1 MTQKFKEFK
10 LWEIADLFYGNK
22 YDKNKMT
29 HNNPKVNFVSRTAKN
44 NGVTDVVDKTD
55 QQPFEQGAL
64 TLAFGGSVGS
74 CFLQTEP
81 FYTGQNVGVIVIPN
95 VSENA
100 KLYVKTC
107 LEKRC
112 KQEFVAFSYE
122 INRHFKTDLAVY
134 LPIDESTGEPDWVYM
149 DRYIQEIEDRYI
161 QEIENYF
168 EVAGIDSAEL
178 TDDEKEILQK
188 IPKFH
193 EFRIGDLFD
202 IHPTNAYK
210 KTNRELYKLKGSTR
224 VLSNTCEDNGT
235 GGKCGLEPTETAGVI
250 TFSDTTTGPNT
261 MFYQPTDFIG
271 YPHVQGMY
279 FTSGVLSENI
289 GLYLVSVMKRS
300 SGNAWSYA
308 RKYTREHVSNLR
320 ILLPIDSNNKPN
332 WDYMYKYTEVTKKI
346 AIARY
351 ANSEERK
358 IQLAKKIL
366 NDKNH

>member
-1 MTQKFKEFK
+1 MTTYKIFK
-10 LWEIADLFYGNK
+10 IGDLFDYETGDTDLKKSDLTANGYPLVSSGFTDRGVIGK
-22 YDKNKMT
+22 TSKPSRIHRGGAITVDMFGYAYYRQKDFKMVT
-29 HNNPKVNFVSRTAKN
+29 HARVF
-44 NGVTDVVDKTD
+44 
-55 QQPFEQGAL
+55 AL
-64 TLAFGGSVGS
+64 YLKD
-74 CFLQTEP
+74 
-81 FYTGQNVGVIVIPN
+81 GQNMTDRVGLYLASCLAYLP
-95 VSENA
+95 
-100 KLYVKTC
+100 KL
-107 LEKRC
+107 
-112 KQEFVAFSYE
+112 FSYSYMCNFSK
-122 INRHFKTDLAVY
+122 ISGMNIV
-134 LPIDESTGEPDWVYM
+134 LPIDESTGEPDWGYM

-161 QEIENYF
+161 QEIEDYF

-300 SGNAWSYA
+300 SGTAWSYA

-358 IQLAKKIL
+358 IKLAKKIL